1 MPAGPFV
8 SCFGPLGF
16 WVNRRV
22 LRNEIKDKVEPFD
35 LRKYVLYATCRFR
48 EIHRNIN
55 TTIAQ
60 LPAAGPALEYD
71 QHERI
76 SPCGQEGCSRSPLRP
91 SRLPSMAKDNKA
103 QPAAEPSIAHR
114 RMAAC
119 NSYRTRAT
127 LWRCQRCARSLS

>member
-76 SPCGQEGCSRSPLRP
+76 SEYH
-91 SRLPSMAKDNKA
+91 
-103 QPAAEPSIAHR
+103 PAARKVALDLRYGRQGFPRWPKTTRLNR
-114 RMAAC
+114 RL
-119 NSYRTRAT
+119 NR
-127 LWRCQRCARSLS
+127 Q